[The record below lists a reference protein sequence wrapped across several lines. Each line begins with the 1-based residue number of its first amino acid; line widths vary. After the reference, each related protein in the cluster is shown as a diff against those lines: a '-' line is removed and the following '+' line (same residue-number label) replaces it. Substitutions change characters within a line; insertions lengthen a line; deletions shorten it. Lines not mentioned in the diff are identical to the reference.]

1 MICAGKLAGMFGMD
15 FDAIGLAGY
24 ALNYIIPWSEFM
36 FGMKKKSIADLG
48 DTLPRTELVN
58 RSRVLV
64 IDDEAPGLLADL
76 KEYGFA
82 VDHASDF
89 SAQLSNSIEQCQYDL
104 ILLDFGEVGTK
115 FGDEEG
121 LSLLKHIKAV
131 IATRLLELGG
141 QAN

>member
-24 ALNYIIPWSEFM
+24 DLNYIIPWSEFM

-64 IDDEAPGLLADL
+64 SVCPEI
-76 KEYGFA
+76 
-82 VDHASDF
+82 
-89 SAQLSNSIEQCQYDL
+89 
-104 ILLDFGEVGTK
+104 
-115 FGDEEG
+115 
-121 LSLLKHIKAV
+121 
-131 IATRLLELGG
+131 
-141 QAN
+141 